1 MEVHHHSH
9 HPKKWKEYITEF
21 LMLFLAVT
29 LGFFAENVREHQ
41 IEKHRE
47 IKYLQNIHQDL
58 LKNIEKL
65 DTTIVYIDK
74 RQLLA
79 DSLFHEIKT
88 GKIYTDLPSY
98 YYYIKN
104 LSFRKAFV
112 KSEDG
117 FIQLKTSGGLRLIE
131 NNEIISKIQDYSNN
145 MTLALELQNFN
156 EEAGQKFQDFNAQI
170 FNVITS
176 VEMNE
181 AQYAPSKNANGS
193 SRRFL
198 KPINPLPL
206 ITNDKKTINE
216 QFNIIFNIINRNKYI
231 KTRFLNLKEESIA
244 LDNLIV
250 KEYGSNF
257 N

>member
-198 KPINPLPL
+198 KPLNPLPL